1 MPSQAPIQIAPR
13 VLPLNDLILHYQL
26 KRDSMYILV
35 SSVYCYLTLLNRIDV
50 RDQLKHLEKDP
61 REEDQLEVEMLQQAL
76 TTDLISLRS
85 IQLTF
90 HQTKLL
96 ETYNVE
102 DLHTESFD
110 DQGDEV
116 GEVNASGPDETG
128 ELNHIAVPPECIPLH
143 LPSLCKMNKKHPLCQ
158 AKLTL

>member
-1 MPSQAPIQIAPR
+1 MLSQAPIQIAPR

-76 TTDLISLRS
+76 TTDLSAFDLYNRPSTRPNCWKHMMLR
-85 IQLTF
+85 I
-90 HQTKLL
+90 
-96 ETYNVE
+96 
-102 DLHTESFD
+102 
-110 DQGDEV
+110 
-116 GEVNASGPDETG
+116 
-128 ELNHIAVPPECIPLH
+128 
-143 LPSLCKMNKKHPLCQ
+143 
-158 AKLTL
+158 